1 MPKTKITP
9 VFVDTVLCS
18 GARRKETYFCTSCR
32 GLTLEVRITGGKT
45 YYLRYTDVRGKSRYL
60 KLADAADVTTMQA
73 RKLCEQ
79 ARNKIAMGEDPLA
92 DKALK
97 RSVPTFRAF
106 VQERYLPYV
115 KTYKASW
122 ETDESLLRVHLIPAF
137 GSKHLDEITKDDV
150 IKLRQAALTSGAKP
164 GTVNRRLILLRY
176 IFNLAVRDWEVPG
189 VPSNPTNG
197 VALLPENNKK
207 ERYITEDELKRLYDA
222 VKRSKNVMLRYI
234 LPMLVVTGAR
244 RGEVLNAKWEDFDL
258 DRRMWRI
265 PKAKSGKARYI
276 PLGENASRVLD
287 TVQGISRSDYPFG
300 NPKTGKPYR
309 HLYSAWNVA
318 RERAGLPEVRM
329 HDLRH
334 SFASFLIN
342 EGRGIYEVQKLLGH
356 TQINTTQRYAHLTQR
371 TLLEAADAG
380 TASLTAIFNP

>member
-1 MPKTKITP
+1 MPKAKLNTHLVSHVSCPEGK
-9 VFVDTVLCS
+9 
-18 GARRKETYFCTSCR
+18 RKETFFDTVTK
-32 GLTLEVRITGGKT
+32 GLSLEVRVSGGKT
-45 YYLRYTDVRGKSRYL
+45 YYLRYSDVRSKTRYM
-60 KLADAADVTTMQA
+60 KLADASDVSLTEA

-79 ARNKIAMGEDPLA
+79 ARNKIAMGKDPISE
-92 DKALK
+92 KAVK
-97 RSVPTFRAF
+97 RNVPTFRAF

-122 ETDESLLRVHLIPAF
+122 KTDETLLRVHLIPAF

-150 IKLRQAALTSGAKP
+150 IKFRQAALRTDAKP
-164 GTVNRRLILLRY
+164 GSINRRLILLRY

-234 LPMLVVTGAR
+234 LPLLVVTGAR
-244 RGEVLNAKWEDFDL
+244 RGEVLNAKWEDIDL

-265 PKAKSGKARYI
+265 PKAKSGQARYI
-276 PLGENASRVLD
+276 PLGENALRVLD

-309 HLYSAWNVA
+309 HLYSAWHVA

-356 TQINTTQRYAHLTQR
+356 TQIKTTQRYAHLTQK